1 MSLKS
6 KIRSKKMERLCKNNG
21 RTVLFPDLKQI
32 RSVGVVMD
40 LSHAENN
47 RLLLDLKKR
56 LTPDCPISILR
67 IDLNTK
73 TKASKGNL
81 LTKAD
86 LDFWGLPKVHTIEH
100 FTSKQFDVLF
110 NFMPTEND
118 VVDCISALSKARF
131 KVAAYAKGSLYDL
144 MVQLQPEDVGKMIN
158 EFFRIIE
165 NLKNRN

>member
-6 KIRSKKMERLCKNNG
+6 KIRSKKLERLCKNNG
-21 RTVLFPDLKQI
+21 RIVLFPNLKQI

-40 LSHAENN
+40 LSQVENN
-47 RLLLDLKKR
+47 RLLLDLKNK
-56 LTPDCPISILR
+56 LTPDCQISILR
-67 IDLNTK
+67 IERNSK
-73 TKASKGNL
+73 AKASEGNV

-86 LDFWGLPKVHTIEH
+86 LDFWGLPKAHTIEH

-110 NFMPTEND
+110 NFMPTEDD
-118 VVDCISALSKARF
+118 VLDCICALSMARF
-131 KVAAYAKGSLYDL
+131 KVAAYAHGALYDL

>member
-1 MSLKS
+1 
-6 KIRSKKMERLCKNNG
+6 MERLCKNNG

-56 LTPDCPISILR
+56 LAPDCPISILR

-73 TKASKGNL
+73 TKVSEGNL

-100 FTSKQFDVLF
+100 FRSKQFDVLF

>member
-6 KIRSKKMERLCKNNG
+6 KIRSKKLERLHKNNS
-21 RTVLFPDLKQI
+21 RIAIFPDLKQI

-47 RLLLDLKKR
+47 RLMLDLKKMVSN
-56 LTPDCPISILR
+56 DCQISIMR

-73 TKASKGNL
+73 LKANEGNL

-86 LDFWGLPKVHTIEH
+86 LDFWGLPKVNTTEH
-100 FTSKQFDVLF
+100 FTSKPFDVLF
-110 NFMPTEND
+110 NFSPLEND
-118 VVDCISALSKARF
+118 VIESICAQSKARF
-131 KVAAYAKGSLYDL
+131 KVASYAKGTLYDL
-144 MVQLQPEDVGKMIN
+144 MVQLQPDDAGKMIN
-158 EFFRIIE
+158 EFFHILE